1 MGEEQYQSTS
11 SLAVPMSST
20 TEESDWNMSPN
31 SRRPHSLSNSEILP
45 PASQSTHPRQSPTS
59 QVDSSALSTP
69 RAGSFTSTATQI
81 EKQLE
86 SQLSQAVA
94 TTFTS
99 TPPQLPATPNPTI
112 LPNPA
117 LTIPHPHG
125 SVTVDQ
131 NTPEWE
137 AAREAV
143 LSQMVTSQDIAATPA
158 PKVARGGVK
167 TGGRRGRGGR
177 RTKVKIEE
185 LDDIPPNNVEAP
197 VRAKNKGGRPRGSRA
212 GGTPRGGRGG
222 GTPASGKNGATPG
235 SGRASVNKGGRPRG
249 SRAGNSAAVL
259 AGRLIG
265 RGMKRKRKKDDDDDE
280 KDDTDASEEFTPIA
294 ATSSGRRINQVKTF
308 SPVVLDPAKGLSNK
322 NPQTIVRAPVL
333 ESPSAAKKAKK
344 RRKPGEAAVC
354 INCGRGHSP
363 NTNLIVF
370 CDGCSTP
377 WHQYCHDRPI
387 TPSFIQ
393 IEEKEWN
400 CAECT
405 SAHEEKTH
413 LSGKV
418 SAGRMSVSEKR
429 SYLQGLEKAELVSLL
444 LHASTLHEDLPV
456 FAPPPPP
463 PPVLVLEPTAEE
475 EELYIYVEPDPLPY
489 PKAGNGLLLPPEDDD
504 VDILIDEDIV
514 TYSHLWK
521 GPAGWEGPNGMRWPF
536 PQGGIGVMAGHQ
548 IGVGA

>member
-1 MGEEQYQSTS
+1 M
-11 SLAVPMSST
+11 MSST
-20 TEESDWNMSPN
+20 TEESDWNVSPN
-31 SRRPHSLSNSEILP
+31 SRRPHSLSNTETVP
-45 PASQSTHPRQSPTS
+45 PPSQSALPRQSPTS
-59 QVDSSALSTP
+59 QVDSSTLSTP

-86 SQLSQAVA
+86 SQLFQAVA
-94 TTFTS
+94 TTFPTTQALS
-99 TPPQLPATPNPTI
+99 AATPSPAI

-117 LTIPHPHG
+117 VTIPNADG
-125 SVTVDQ
+125 SVTVNQ

-143 LSQMVTSQDIAATPA
+143 LSQMVTSQDIATAPA
-158 PKVARGGVK
+158 PKVTRGGVK

-185 LDDIPPNNVEAP
+185 PDDAPPKSLDGP

-222 GTPASGKNGATPG
+222 GTPGSGRGGATPG
-235 SGRASVNKGGRPRG
+235 SVRASVNKGGRPRG
-249 SRAGNSAAVL
+249 SRAGNSAAAL

-265 RGMKRKRKKDDDDDE
+265 RGMKRKRKKDDDDDDE

-308 SPVVLDPAKGLSNK
+308 SPVVLDPMKGLASK
-322 NPQTIVRAPVL
+322 NLQSAARAPVP
-333 ESPSAAKKAKK
+333 ESPSTGKKAKK

-363 NTNLIVF
+363 NTNMIVF

-405 SAHEEKTH
+405 TVQEERMH
-413 LSGKV
+413 LAGKV
-418 SAGRMSVSEKR
+418 RADRMSLAEKR
-429 SYLQGLEKAELVSLL
+429 TYLQGLEKAELVSLL

-463 PPVLVLEPTAEE
+463 PPVHVLEPAADE
-475 EELYIYVEPDPLPY
+475 EELYVYVEPDPLPY

-504 VDILIDEDIV
+504 LDILIDEDIV
-514 TYSHLWK
+514 TYSHLCK

-536 PQGGIGVMAGHQ
+536 PTTGIGVIGAHQ

>member
-1 MGEEQYQSTS
+1 
-11 SLAVPMSST
+11 MSST
-20 TEESDWNMSPN
+20 TDESDWNMSPK
-31 SRRPHSLSNSEILP
+31 SRRPHSLSNTETVRPTSQ
-45 PASQSTHPRQSPTS
+45 PALPRQSPVS

-69 RAGSFTSTATQI
+69 RAGSFVSTATQI

-94 TTFTS
+94 TTFPS
-99 TPPQLPATPNPTI
+99 AHAQPAVTPSSTI

-117 LTIPHPHG
+117 LTLPLTDG
-125 SVTVDQ
+125 SITIDQ

-143 LSQMVTSQDIAATPA
+143 LSQMVTSQDLAATPT
-158 PKVARGGVK
+158 PKVTRGGVK

-185 LDDIPPNNVEAP
+185 PDDALPKNLEGP

-222 GTPASGKNGATPG
+222 GTPGSGRGGATPG
-235 SGRASVNKGGRPRG
+235 SGRVVNKGGRPRG
-249 SRAGNSAAVL
+249 SRAGHSAAAL

-265 RGMKRKRKKDDDDDE
+265 RGIKRKRKKGDDDDDE
-280 KDDTDASEEFTPIA
+280 KDDTDASEEFIPIA

-308 SPVVLDPAKGLSNK
+308 SPVVLDPMKGLSNK
-322 NPQTIVRAPVL
+322 TPQSATRAPVP
-333 ESPSAAKKAKK
+333 EPSSTARKAKK

-363 NTNLIVF
+363 DSNMIVF

-405 SAHEEKTH
+405 VVKEEKMH
-413 LSGKV
+413 LMGKV
-418 SAGRMSVSEKR
+418 SAERMSLSEKR
-429 SYLQGLEKAELVSLL
+429 IYLQGLEKAELVSLL

-463 PPVLVLEPTAEE
+463 PAVQITEPTADE
-475 EELYIYVEPDPLPY
+475 EELYVYVEPDPLPY

-504 VDILIDEDIV
+504 LDILIDEDIV

-536 PQGGIGVMAGHQ
+536 PQNGIGVAGAPMHQ